1 MENIIKEYVFSVDFE
16 KDIFQ
21 TLKEVELVE
30 NDNKSTKF
38 IFNFI
43 NNITDGENVLLKIK
57 HFSGFTKEYILPVK
71 NQQAEYLVTN
81 SITVAGTLKM
91 SISKIGEDNQ
101 ILTPTQFQENIYV
114 KESIQGETPTKED
127 ENVLSGLISQVNA
140 LNLGT
145 KEATIEAKN
154 ATENANN
161 VAKETNASK
170 NAIIKSFEDIKKA
183 YQQQVDVDASLELAA
198 ARTNGNGMT
207 FSSLKARLDSLDKG
221 RGHIYGIK
229 RKITDISGNVNT
241 SPTWTKIYDNEG
253 LVAQA
258 HIGNS
263 TSVRNDYDNIYP
275 WNSIITINYDTVN
288 NNVNA
293 YYGDDNFA
301 FDGSNGEVFTRY
313 PKMWIKR
320 LFPVQEEDGY
330 YEYRMIADFEVQDFV
345 KVESWMEGRY
355 EMYVDTDNIGHS
367 RSGVYPKYN
376 ANIKQFEQYA
386 KNLGNTYCLEDWHRF
401 VMDTLYLVEYAN
413 NNSQTMLGRGV
424 TEWSDKKALVAEN
437 NVNRVI
443 VDNAN
448 VFPVGRSVCIGTS
461 AAWNSGVAKD
471 RTVTSIE
478 TYSNNGVNGYAVY
491 FDGEPV
497 NIALENHIWGSAQKT
512 GDCDSLGMRSGCLI
526 NDGRHSVI
534 YRGKE
539 QPLGNM
545 FKFLSGINIKDYQTY
560 ICYEPAQYA
569 PDTFNEYYHKL
580 GYVNPNETEG
590 YTKIMGFDKDN
601 PLIALP
607 TVLGA
612 GNTSGYCDYCYSKNA
627 GNRVAH
633 VGGGFDN
640 GSSAGLFCWFFN
652 YSSSFIDWHI
662 GARLLKYQ

>member
-1 MENIIKEYVFSVDFE
+1 MKRIENLTIDVKNSEYNEIKLKQMDSTRLIIKLLDDSKPMVLVGHTADVVFTRPNGQIIIQDAIIDMNQNIIVDLNE
-16 KDIFQ
+16 DCLRSYGNAK
-21 TLKEVELVE
+21 LEVE
-30 NDNKSTKF
+30 
-38 IFNFI
+38 
-43 NNITDGENVLLKIK
+43 
-57 HFSGFTKEYILPVK
+57 VK
-71 NQQAEYLVTN
+71 MASE
-81 SITVAGTLKM
+81 
-91 SISKIGEDNQ
+91 
-101 ILTPTQFQENIYV
+101 
-114 KESIQGETPTKED
+114 
-127 ENVLSGLISQVNA
+127 VLSSFQLSIKIEKTSKQDIQPDNTVNYIESMQKTVDY
-140 LNLGT
+140 LNEKAEEILD
-145 KEATIEAKN
+145 EY
-154 ATENANN
+154 ENLVQEVQTVLSN
-161 VAKETNASK
+161 VT
-170 NAIIKSFEDIKKA
+170 
-183 YQQQVDVDASLELAA
+183 
-198 ARTNGNGMT
+198 T
-207 FSSLKARLDSLDKG
+207 

-229 RKITDISGNVNT
+229 RKITDLNGNINT
-241 SPTWTKIYDNEG
+241 SPSWTKIYDNEG

-275 WNSIITINYDTVN
+275 WNSIITVNYDTEN

-293 YYGDDNFA
+293 YYGDDNFT

-320 LFPVQEEDGY
+320 LFPVQEDDGY
-330 YEYRMIADFEVQDFV
+330 YEYRMIADFEVQDFIR
-345 KVESWMEGRY
+345 VESWMEGRY
-355 EMYVDTDNIGHS
+355 EMYVDADNIGHS

-386 KNLGNTYCLEDWHRF
+386 KNLGDTYYLEDWHRF

-413 NNSQTMLGRGV
+413 NNSQTTLGKGV

-448 VFPVGRSVCIGTS
+448 VFPIGRSICIGTS
-461 AAWNSGVAKD
+461 AAWNSGVAQD

-491 FDGEPV
+491 FDGEAV

-512 GDCDSLGMRSGCLI
+512 GDCDSLGMESGCLI

-545 FKFLSGINIKDYQTY
+545 YKFLSGINIKDYQTY
-560 ICYEPAQYA
+560 ICYEPSQYV
-569 PDTFNEYYHKL
+569 PDTFNEHYHKL

-607 TVLGA
+607 TELGA
-612 GNTSGYCDYCYSKNA
+612 GSTTGYCDYCVSKNS
-627 GNRVAH
+627 GNRVAR
-633 VGGGFDN
+633 VGGYFGN
-640 GSSAGLFCWFFN
+640 GGVAGLFCWAFSF
-652 YSSSFIDWHI
+652 SSSSSDWSI

>member
-1 MENIIKEYVFSVDFE
+1 MKRIEKITIDVKNSEYNEIKLKQMDTTRLILKVLDDSKAIALVGHTVDIIFKKPDGQIIIQDAIIDQQQNIIVDLE
-16 KDIFQ
+16 VDCLRTYGKA
-21 TLKEVELVE
+21 KMEVEIKKDTETLSSFQIIIQIE
-30 NDNKSTKF
+30 KTSKQDITTGNTPNYIESMEKALIQFDEKS
-38 IFNFI
+38 
-43 NNITDGENVLLKIK
+43 
-57 HFSGFTKEYILPVK
+57 KEMQQEFK
-71 NQQAEYLVTN
+71 NL
-81 SITVAGTLKM
+81 M
-91 SISKIGEDNQ
+91 
-101 ILTPTQFQENIYV
+101 
-114 KESIQGETPTKED
+114 
-127 ENVLSGLISQVNA
+127 
-140 LNLGT
+140 
-145 KEATIEAKN
+145 ATIE
-154 ATENANN
+154 TTLSN
-161 VAKETNASK
+161 VT
-170 NAIIKSFEDIKKA
+170 
-183 YQQQVDVDASLELAA
+183 
-198 ARTNGNGMT
+198 T
-207 FSSLKARLDSLDKG
+207 

-229 RKITDISGNVNT
+229 RKITDLSGNINT

-258 HIGNS
+258 HIGNN

-301 FDGSNGEVFTRY
+301 FDGCNGEVFTRY

-355 EMYVDTDNIGHS
+355 EMYVDADNIGHS

-401 VMDTLYLVEYAN
+401 VIDTLYLVEYAN

-437 NVNRVI
+437 DVNRVI

-607 TVLGA
+607 TELGA
-612 GNTSGYCDYCYSKNA
+612 GSSTGYCDYCYSKNA
-627 GNRVAH
+627 GNRVAL
-633 VGGGFDN
+633 VGGHFGN
-640 GSSAGLFCWFFN
+640 GVVAGLFYWSFG
-652 YSSSFIDWHI
+652 SSSSSSSWNV

>member
-1 MENIIKEYVFSVDFE
+1 MKRIENLTIDVKNNEYNEIKLKQMDTTRLIIKLLDDSQPISLVGHTANVIFTKPTGQIIIQDAIIDQEQKVIVDLLE
-16 KDIFQ
+16 DCLMSYGKA
-21 TLKEVELVE
+21 KMEVELK
-30 NDNKSTKF
+30 KSTEVLSSFQIIIQIEKTSKE
-38 IFNFI
+38 
-43 NNITDGENVLLKIK
+43 NITPDNTPNYVESMEKAVKQLQEQGKEMLNEYRNLIATVETVLANV
-57 HFSGFTKEYILPVK
+57 T
-71 NQQAEYLVTN
+71 A
-81 SITVAGTLKM
+81 
-91 SISKIGEDNQ
+91 
-101 ILTPTQFQENIYV
+101 
-114 KESIQGETPTKED
+114 
-127 ENVLSGLISQVNA
+127 
-140 LNLGT
+140 
-145 KEATIEAKN
+145 
-154 ATENANN
+154 
-161 VAKETNASK
+161 
-170 NAIIKSFEDIKKA
+170 
-183 YQQQVDVDASLELAA
+183 
-198 ARTNGNGMT
+198 
-207 FSSLKARLDSLDKG
+207 

-229 RKITDISGNVNT
+229 RKITDLNGNINT
-241 SPTWTKIYDNEG
+241 SPSWTKIYDNEG

-275 WNSIITINYDTVN
+275 WNSIITINYDTEN

-330 YEYRMIADFEVQDFV
+330 YEYRMIADFEVQDFIE
-345 KVESWMEGRY
+345 VESWMEGRY
-355 EMYVDTDNIGHS
+355 EMYVDADNIGHS

-386 KNLGNTYCLEDWHRF
+386 KNLGDTYCLEDWHRF

-424 TEWSDKKALVAEN
+424 TEWSEKKALVAEN
-437 NVNRVI
+437 NVNRII

-448 VFPVGRSVCIGTS
+448 VFPVGRSISIGTS

-491 FDGEPV
+491 FDGEAV

-512 GDCDSLGMRSGCLI
+512 GDCDSLGMKSGCLI

-545 FKFLSGINIKDYQTY
+545 YKFLSGINIKDYQTY
-560 ICYEPAQYA
+560 ICYEPSQYA
-569 PDTFNEYYHKL
+569 PDTFNEHYHKL

-607 TVLGA
+607 TELGA
-612 GNTSGYCDYCYSKNA
+612 GSTTGYCDYCYSKNA
-627 GNRVAH
+627 GNRVAL
-633 VGGGFDN
+633 VGGNFNSG
-640 GSSAGLFCWFFN
+640 GCAGLFYWHFG
-652 YSSSFIDWHI
+652 YSSSGSNWYI

>member
-1 MENIIKEYVFSVDFE
+1 MKRIENLTIDVKNNEYNEIKLKQMDTTRLIIKLLDDSQPISLVGHTANVIFTKPTGQIIIQDAIIDQEQKVIVDLLE
-16 KDIFQ
+16 DCLMSYGKA
-21 TLKEVELVE
+21 KMEVELK
-30 NDNKSTKF
+30 KSTEVLSSFQIIIQIEKTSKE
-38 IFNFI
+38 
-43 NNITDGENVLLKIK
+43 NITPDNTPNYVESMEKAVKQLQEQGKEMLNEYRNLIATVETVLANV
-57 HFSGFTKEYILPVK
+57 T
-71 NQQAEYLVTN
+71 A
-81 SITVAGTLKM
+81 
-91 SISKIGEDNQ
+91 
-101 ILTPTQFQENIYV
+101 
-114 KESIQGETPTKED
+114 
-127 ENVLSGLISQVNA
+127 
-140 LNLGT
+140 
-145 KEATIEAKN
+145 
-154 ATENANN
+154 
-161 VAKETNASK
+161 
-170 NAIIKSFEDIKKA
+170 
-183 YQQQVDVDASLELAA
+183 
-198 ARTNGNGMT
+198 
-207 FSSLKARLDSLDKG
+207 

-229 RKITDISGNVNT
+229 RKITDLNGNINT
-241 SPTWTKIYDNEG
+241 SLSWTKIYDNEG

-275 WNSIITINYDTVN
+275 WNSIITINYDTEN

-330 YEYRMIADFEVQDFV
+330 YEYRMIADFEVQDFIEV
-345 KVESWMEGRY
+345 GSWMEGRY
-355 EMYVDTDNIGHS
+355 EMYVDADNIGHS

-386 KNLGNTYCLEDWHRF
+386 KNLGDTYCLEDWHRF

-424 TEWSDKKALVAEN
+424 TEWSEKKALVAEN
-437 NVNRVI
+437 NVNRII

-448 VFPVGRSVCIGTS
+448 VFPVGRSISIGTS

-491 FDGEPV
+491 FDGEAV

-512 GDCDSLGMRSGCLI
+512 GDCDSLGMKSGCLI

-545 FKFLSGINIKDYQTY
+545 YKFLSGINIKDYQTY
-560 ICYEPAQYA
+560 ICYEPSQYA
-569 PDTFNEYYHKL
+569 PDTFNEHYHKL

-607 TVLGA
+607 TELGA
-612 GNTSGYCDYCYSKNA
+612 GSTTGYCDYCYSKNA
-627 GNRVAH
+627 GNRVAR
-633 VGGGFDN
+633 VGGHF
-640 GSSAGLFCWFFN
+640 SSGGAAGLFSWNFSD
-652 YSSSFIDWHI
+652 SSSNSYWNI

>member
-1 MENIIKEYVFSVDFE
+1 MKRIENLTIDVKNNEYNEIKLKQMDTTRLIIKLLDDSQPISLVGHTANVIFTKPTGQIIIQDAIIDQEQKVIVDLLE
-16 KDIFQ
+16 DCLMSYGKA
-21 TLKEVELVE
+21 KMEVELK
-30 NDNKSTKF
+30 KSTEVLSSFQIIIQIEKTSKE
-38 IFNFI
+38 
-43 NNITDGENVLLKIK
+43 NITPDNTPNYVESMEKAVKQLQEQGKEMLNEYRNLIATVETVLANV
-57 HFSGFTKEYILPVK
+57 T
-71 NQQAEYLVTN
+71 A
-81 SITVAGTLKM
+81 
-91 SISKIGEDNQ
+91 
-101 ILTPTQFQENIYV
+101 
-114 KESIQGETPTKED
+114 
-127 ENVLSGLISQVNA
+127 
-140 LNLGT
+140 
-145 KEATIEAKN
+145 
-154 ATENANN
+154 
-161 VAKETNASK
+161 
-170 NAIIKSFEDIKKA
+170 
-183 YQQQVDVDASLELAA
+183 
-198 ARTNGNGMT
+198 
-207 FSSLKARLDSLDKG
+207 

-229 RKITDISGNVNT
+229 RKITDLNGNINT
-241 SPTWTKIYDNEG
+241 SPSWTKIYDNEG

-275 WNSIITINYDTVN
+275 WNSIITINYDTEN

-330 YEYRMIADFEVQDFV
+330 YEYRMIADFEVQDFIE
-345 KVESWMEGRY
+345 VESWMEGRY
-355 EMYVDTDNIGHS
+355 EMYVDADNIGHS

-386 KNLGNTYCLEDWHRF
+386 KNLGDTYCLEDWHRF

-424 TEWSDKKALVAEN
+424 TEWSEKKALVAEN
-437 NVNRVI
+437 NVNRII

-448 VFPVGRSVCIGTS
+448 VFPVGRSISIGTS

-491 FDGEPV
+491 FDGEAV

-512 GDCDSLGMRSGCLI
+512 GDCDSLGMKSGCLV

-560 ICYEPAQYA
+560 ICYDPTQYA
-569 PDTFNEYYHKL
+569 PDTFNEHYHKL
-580 GYVNPNETEG
+580 GYVNPNEIEG
-590 YTKIMGFDKDN
+590 YIKVMGFDKDN

-607 TVLGA
+607 TELGA
-612 GNTSGYCDYCYSKNA
+612 GSTTGYADYCYSKNA
-627 GNRVAH
+627 GNRVAL
-633 VGGGFDN
+633 VGGSFYG
-640 GSSAGLFCWFFN
+640 GVKAGLFCWGFN
-652 YSSSFIDWHI
+652 SSSSDSYWSI

>member
-1 MENIIKEYVFSVDFE
+1 MKRIENLTIDVKNNEYNEIKLKQMDTTRLIIKLLDDSQPISLVGHTANVIFTKPTGQIIIQDAIIDQEQKVIVDLLE
-16 KDIFQ
+16 DCLMSYGKA
-21 TLKEVELVE
+21 KMEVELK
-30 NDNKSTKF
+30 KSTEVLSSFQIIIQIEKTSKE
-38 IFNFI
+38 
-43 NNITDGENVLLKIK
+43 NITPDNTPNYVESMEKAVKQLQEQGKEMLNEYRNLIATVETVLANV
-57 HFSGFTKEYILPVK
+57 T
-71 NQQAEYLVTN
+71 A
-81 SITVAGTLKM
+81 
-91 SISKIGEDNQ
+91 
-101 ILTPTQFQENIYV
+101 
-114 KESIQGETPTKED
+114 
-127 ENVLSGLISQVNA
+127 
-140 LNLGT
+140 
-145 KEATIEAKN
+145 
-154 ATENANN
+154 
-161 VAKETNASK
+161 
-170 NAIIKSFEDIKKA
+170 
-183 YQQQVDVDASLELAA
+183 
-198 ARTNGNGMT
+198 
-207 FSSLKARLDSLDKG
+207 

-229 RKITDISGNVNT
+229 RKITDLNGNINT
-241 SPTWTKIYDNEG
+241 SPSWTKIYDNEG

-275 WNSIITINYDTVN
+275 WNSIITINYDTEN

-330 YEYRMIADFEVQDFV
+330 YEYRMIADFEVQDFIE
-345 KVESWMEGRY
+345 VESWMEGRY
-355 EMYVDTDNIGHS
+355 EMYVDADNIGHS

-386 KNLGNTYCLEDWHRF
+386 KNLGDTYCLEDWHRF

-424 TEWSDKKALVAEN
+424 TEWSEKKALVAEN
-437 NVNRVI
+437 NVNRII

-448 VFPVGRSVCIGTS
+448 VFPVGRSISIGTS

-491 FDGEPV
+491 FDGEAV

-512 GDCDSLGMRSGCLI
+512 GDCDSLGMKSGCLI

-545 FKFLSGINIKDYQTY
+545 YKFLSGINIKDYQTY
-560 ICYEPAQYA
+560 ICYEPSQYA
-569 PDTFNEYYHKL
+569 PDTFNEHYHKL

-607 TVLGA
+607 TELGA
-612 GNTSGYCDYCYSKNA
+612 GSTTGYCDYCYSKNA
-627 GNRVAH
+627 GNRVAL
-633 VGGGFDN
+633 VGGYFIGGGD
-640 GSSAGLFCWFFN
+640 AGLFCWSFN
-652 YSSSFIDWHI
+652 GSSSYSNWGI

>member
-1 MENIIKEYVFSVDFE
+1 MKRIENLTIDVKNNEYNEIKLKQMDTTRLIIKLLDDSQPISLVGHTANVIFTKPTGQIIIQDAIIDQEQKVIVDLLE
-16 KDIFQ
+16 DCLMSYGKA
-21 TLKEVELVE
+21 KMEVELK
-30 NDNKSTKF
+30 KSTEVLSSFQIIIQIEKTSKE
-38 IFNFI
+38 
-43 NNITDGENVLLKIK
+43 NITPDNTPNYVESMEKAVKQLQEQGKEMLNEYRNLIATVETVLANV
-57 HFSGFTKEYILPVK
+57 T
-71 NQQAEYLVTN
+71 A
-81 SITVAGTLKM
+81 
-91 SISKIGEDNQ
+91 
-101 ILTPTQFQENIYV
+101 
-114 KESIQGETPTKED
+114 
-127 ENVLSGLISQVNA
+127 
-140 LNLGT
+140 
-145 KEATIEAKN
+145 
-154 ATENANN
+154 
-161 VAKETNASK
+161 
-170 NAIIKSFEDIKKA
+170 
-183 YQQQVDVDASLELAA
+183 
-198 ARTNGNGMT
+198 
-207 FSSLKARLDSLDKG
+207 

-229 RKITDISGNVNT
+229 RKITDLNGNINT
-241 SPTWTKIYDNEG
+241 SPSWTKIYDNEG

-275 WNSIITINYDTVN
+275 WNSIITINYDTEN

-330 YEYRMIADFEVQDFV
+330 YEYRMIADFEVQDFIE
-345 KVESWMEGRY
+345 VESWMEGRY
-355 EMYVDTDNIGHS
+355 EMYVDADNIGHS

-386 KNLGNTYCLEDWHRF
+386 KNLGDTYCLEDWHRF

-424 TEWSDKKALVAEN
+424 TEFSDKKALVAEN

-448 VFPVGRSVCIGTS
+448 VFPVGRSICIGTS

-491 FDGEPV
+491 FDGEAV

-512 GDCDSLGMRSGCLI
+512 GDCDSLGMKSGCLI

-545 FKFLSGINIKDYQTY
+545 YKFLSGINIKDYQTY
-560 ICYEPAQYA
+560 ICYEPSQYV
-569 PDTFNEYYHKL
+569 PDTFNEHYHKL

-590 YTKIMGFDKDN
+590 YTKVMGFDKDN

-607 TVLGA
+607 TELGA
-612 GNTSGYCDYCYSKNA
+612 GSTTGYCDYCVSKNS

-633 VGGGFDN
+633 VGGNFN
-640 GSSAGLFCWFFN
+640 GGGIAGLFYWSFA
-652 YSSSFIDWHI
+652 YSSSNSFWNI

>member
-1 MENIIKEYVFSVDFE
+1 MKRIENLTIDVKNNEYNEIKLKQMDTTRLIIKLLDDSQPISLVGHTANVIFTKPTGQIIIQDAIIDQEQKVIVDLLE
-16 KDIFQ
+16 DCLMSYGKA
-21 TLKEVELVE
+21 KMEVELK
-30 NDNKSTKF
+30 KSTEVLSSFQIIIQIEKTSKE
-38 IFNFI
+38 
-43 NNITDGENVLLKIK
+43 NITPDNTPNYVESMEKAVKQLQEQGKEMLNEYRNLIATVETVLANV
-57 HFSGFTKEYILPVK
+57 T
-71 NQQAEYLVTN
+71 A
-81 SITVAGTLKM
+81 
-91 SISKIGEDNQ
+91 
-101 ILTPTQFQENIYV
+101 
-114 KESIQGETPTKED
+114 
-127 ENVLSGLISQVNA
+127 
-140 LNLGT
+140 
-145 KEATIEAKN
+145 
-154 ATENANN
+154 
-161 VAKETNASK
+161 
-170 NAIIKSFEDIKKA
+170 
-183 YQQQVDVDASLELAA
+183 
-198 ARTNGNGMT
+198 
-207 FSSLKARLDSLDKG
+207 

-229 RKITDISGNVNT
+229 RKITDLNGNINT
-241 SPTWTKIYDNEG
+241 SPSWTKIYDNEG

-275 WNSIITINYDTVN
+275 WNSIITINYDTEN

-330 YEYRMIADFEVQDFV
+330 YEYRMIADFEVQDFIE
-345 KVESWMEGRY
+345 VESWMEGRY
-355 EMYVDTDNIGHS
+355 EMYVDADNIGHS

-386 KNLGNTYCLEDWHRF
+386 KNLGDTYCLEDWHRF

-424 TEWSDKKALVAEN
+424 TEWSEKKALVAEN
-437 NVNRVI
+437 NVNRII

-448 VFPVGRSVCIGTS
+448 VFPVGRSISIGTS

-491 FDGEPV
+491 FDGEAV

-512 GDCDSLGMRSGCLI
+512 GDCDSLGMKSGCLI

-545 FKFLSGINIKDYQTY
+545 YKFLSGINIKDYQTY
-560 ICYEPAQYA
+560 ICYEPSQYA
-569 PDTFNEYYHKL
+569 PDTFNEHYHKL

-607 TVLGA
+607 TELGA
-612 GNTSGYCDYCYSKNA
+612 GSTTGYCDYCYSKNA
-627 GNRVAH
+627 GNRVAR
-633 VGGGFDN
+633 VGGNFFN
-640 GSSAGLFCWFFN
+640 GGSAGLFYWYFN
-652 YSSSFIDWHI
+652 YSSSSSYWYI

>member
-1 MENIIKEYVFSVDFE
+1 MKRIEKITIDVKNSEYNEIKLKQMDTTRLILKVLDDSKAIALVGHTVDIIFKKPDGQIIIQDAIIDQQQNIIVDLE
-16 KDIFQ
+16 VDCLRTYGKA
-21 TLKEVELVE
+21 KMEVEIKKDTETLSSFQIIIQIE
-30 NDNKSTKF
+30 KTSKQDITTGNTPNYIESMEKALIQFDEKS
-38 IFNFI
+38 
-43 NNITDGENVLLKIK
+43 
-57 HFSGFTKEYILPVK
+57 KEMQQEFK
-71 NQQAEYLVTN
+71 NL
-81 SITVAGTLKM
+81 M
-91 SISKIGEDNQ
+91 
-101 ILTPTQFQENIYV
+101 
-114 KESIQGETPTKED
+114 
-127 ENVLSGLISQVNA
+127 
-140 LNLGT
+140 
-145 KEATIEAKN
+145 ATIE
-154 ATENANN
+154 TTLSN
-161 VAKETNASK
+161 VT
-170 NAIIKSFEDIKKA
+170 
-183 YQQQVDVDASLELAA
+183 
-198 ARTNGNGMT
+198 T
-207 FSSLKARLDSLDKG
+207 

-229 RKITDISGNVNT
+229 RKITDLSGNINT

-258 HIGNS
+258 HIGNN

-293 YYGDDNFA
+293 YYGDDNFS

-355 EMYVDTDNIGHS
+355 EMYVDADNIGHS

-401 VMDTLYLVEYAN
+401 VIDTLYLVEYAN

-437 NVNRVI
+437 DVNRVI

-607 TVLGA
+607 TELGA
-612 GNTSGYCDYCYSKNA
+612 GSSTGYCDYCYSKNA
-627 GNRVAH
+627 GNRVAL
-633 VGGGFDN
+633 VGGYFYYGVC
-640 GSSAGLFCWFFN
+640 AGLFCWSFSV
-652 YSSSFIDWHI
+652 SSSSSNWNF

>member
-1 MENIIKEYVFSVDFE
+1 LKRIENLTIDVKNNEYNEIKLKQMDTTRLIIKLLDDSQPISLVGHTANVIFTKPTGQIIIQDAIIDQEQKVIVDLLE
-16 KDIFQ
+16 DCLMSYGKA
-21 TLKEVELVE
+21 KMEVELK
-30 NDNKSTKF
+30 KSTEVLSSFQIIIQIEKTSKE
-38 IFNFI
+38 
-43 NNITDGENVLLKIK
+43 NITPDNTPNYVESMEKAVKQLQEQGKEMLNEYRNLIATVETVLANV
-57 HFSGFTKEYILPVK
+57 T
-71 NQQAEYLVTN
+71 A
-81 SITVAGTLKM
+81 
-91 SISKIGEDNQ
+91 
-101 ILTPTQFQENIYV
+101 
-114 KESIQGETPTKED
+114 
-127 ENVLSGLISQVNA
+127 
-140 LNLGT
+140 
-145 KEATIEAKN
+145 
-154 ATENANN
+154 
-161 VAKETNASK
+161 
-170 NAIIKSFEDIKKA
+170 
-183 YQQQVDVDASLELAA
+183 
-198 ARTNGNGMT
+198 
-207 FSSLKARLDSLDKG
+207 

-229 RKITDISGNVNT
+229 RKITDLNGNINT
-241 SPTWTKIYDNEG
+241 SPSWTKIYDNEG

-275 WNSIITINYDTVN
+275 WNSIITINYDTEN

-330 YEYRMIADFEVQDFV
+330 YEYRMIADFEVQDFIE
-345 KVESWMEGRY
+345 VESWMEGRY
-355 EMYVDTDNIGHS
+355 EMYVDADNIGHS

-386 KNLGNTYCLEDWHRF
+386 KNLGDTYCLEDWHRF

-424 TEWSDKKALVAEN
+424 TEWSEKKALVAEN
-437 NVNRVI
+437 NVNRII

-448 VFPVGRSVCIGTS
+448 VFPVGRSISIGTS

-491 FDGEPV
+491 FDGEAV

-512 GDCDSLGMRSGCLI
+512 GDCDSLGMKSGCLI

-545 FKFLSGINIKDYQTY
+545 YKFLSGINIKDYQTY
-560 ICYEPAQYA
+560 ICYEPSQYA
-569 PDTFNEYYHKL
+569 PDTFNEHYHKL

-607 TVLGA
+607 TELGA
-612 GNTSGYCDYCYSKNA
+612 GSTTGYCDYCYSKNA
-627 GNRVAH
+627 GNRVAR
-633 VGGGFDN
+633 VGGNFFN
-640 GSSAGLFCWFFN
+640 GGSAGLFYWYFN
-652 YSSSFIDWHI
+652 YSSSSSYWYI

>member
-1 MENIIKEYVFSVDFE
+1 MKRIENLTIDVKNNEYNEIKLKQMDTTRLIIKLLDDSQPISLVGHTANVIFTKPTGQIIIQDAIIDQEQKVIVDLLE
-16 KDIFQ
+16 DCLMSYGKA
-21 TLKEVELVE
+21 KMEVELK
-30 NDNKSTKF
+30 KSTEVLSSFQIIIQIEKTSKE
-38 IFNFI
+38 
-43 NNITDGENVLLKIK
+43 NITPDNTPNYVESMEKAVKQLQEQGKEMLNEYRNLIATVETVLANV
-57 HFSGFTKEYILPVK
+57 T
-71 NQQAEYLVTN
+71 A
-81 SITVAGTLKM
+81 
-91 SISKIGEDNQ
+91 
-101 ILTPTQFQENIYV
+101 
-114 KESIQGETPTKED
+114 
-127 ENVLSGLISQVNA
+127 
-140 LNLGT
+140 
-145 KEATIEAKN
+145 
-154 ATENANN
+154 
-161 VAKETNASK
+161 
-170 NAIIKSFEDIKKA
+170 
-183 YQQQVDVDASLELAA
+183 
-198 ARTNGNGMT
+198 
-207 FSSLKARLDSLDKG
+207 

-229 RKITDISGNVNT
+229 RKITDLNGNINT
-241 SPTWTKIYDNEG
+241 SLSWTKIYDNEG

-275 WNSIITINYDTVN
+275 WNSIITINYDTEN

-330 YEYRMIADFEVQDFV
+330 YEYRMIADFEVQDFIEV
-345 KVESWMEGRY
+345 GSWMEGRY
-355 EMYVDTDNIGHS
+355 EMYVDADNIGHS

-386 KNLGNTYCLEDWHRF
+386 KNLGDTYCLEDWHRF

-424 TEWSDKKALVAEN
+424 TEWSEKKALVAEN
-437 NVNRVI
+437 NVNRII

-448 VFPVGRSVCIGTS
+448 VFPVGRSISIGTS

-491 FDGEPV
+491 FDGEAV

-512 GDCDSLGMRSGCLI
+512 GDCDSLGMKSGCLI

-545 FKFLSGINIKDYQTY
+545 YKFLSGINIKDYQTY
-560 ICYEPAQYA
+560 ICYEPSQYA
-569 PDTFNEYYHKL
+569 PDTFNEHYHKL

-607 TVLGA
+607 TELGA
-612 GNTSGYCDYCYSKNA
+612 GSTTGYCDYCYSKNA
-627 GNRVAH
+627 GNRVAR
-633 VGGGFDN
+633 VGGYFN
-640 GSSAGLFCWFFN
+640 GGGNAGLFSWNFSD
-652 YSSSFIDWHI
+652 SSSNSYWSI

>member
-1 MENIIKEYVFSVDFE
+1 MKRIENLTIDVKNNEYNEIKLKQMDTTRLIIKLLDDSQPISLVGHTANVIFTKPTGQIIIQDAIIDQEQKVIVDLVE
-16 KDIFQ
+16 DCLMSYGKA
-21 TLKEVELVE
+21 KMEVELK
-30 NDNKSTKF
+30 KSTEVLSSFQIIIQIEKTSKE
-38 IFNFI
+38 
-43 NNITDGENVLLKIK
+43 NITPDNTPNYVESMEKAVKKLQEQGKEMLNEYRNLIATVETVLANV
-57 HFSGFTKEYILPVK
+57 T
-71 NQQAEYLVTN
+71 A
-81 SITVAGTLKM
+81 
-91 SISKIGEDNQ
+91 
-101 ILTPTQFQENIYV
+101 
-114 KESIQGETPTKED
+114 
-127 ENVLSGLISQVNA
+127 
-140 LNLGT
+140 
-145 KEATIEAKN
+145 
-154 ATENANN
+154 
-161 VAKETNASK
+161 
-170 NAIIKSFEDIKKA
+170 
-183 YQQQVDVDASLELAA
+183 
-198 ARTNGNGMT
+198 
-207 FSSLKARLDSLDKG
+207 

-229 RKITDISGNVNT
+229 RKITDLNGNINT
-241 SPTWTKIYDNEG
+241 SPSWTKIYDNEG

-258 HIGNS
+258 HIGNN

-275 WNSIITINYDTVN
+275 WNSIITINYDTEN

-320 LFPVQEEDGY
+320 LFPVPEDDGY
-330 YEYRMIADFEVQDFV
+330 YEYRMIADFEVQDFI

-355 EMYVDTDNIGHS
+355 EMYVDADNIGHS

-386 KNLGNTYCLEDWHRF
+386 KNLGDTYCLEDWHRF

-560 ICYEPAQYA
+560 ICYEPSQYV
-569 PDTFNEYYHKL
+569 PDTFNEHYHKL

-607 TVLGA
+607 TELGA
-612 GNTSGYCDYCYSKNA
+612 GNTTGYCDYCNSKNA
-627 GNRVAH
+627 GNRVAL
-633 VGGGFDN
+633 VGGNFN
-640 GSSAGLFCWFFN
+640 GGSGAGLFSWSFSN
-652 YSSSFIDWHI
+652 SSSNIYWNI

>member
-1 MENIIKEYVFSVDFE
+1 MKRIEKITIDVKNSEYNEIKLKQMDTTRLILKVLDDSKAIALVGHTVDIIFKKPDGQIIIQDAIIDQQQNIIVDLE
-16 KDIFQ
+16 VDCLRTYGKA
-21 TLKEVELVE
+21 KMEVEIKKDTETLSSFQIIIQIE
-30 NDNKSTKF
+30 KTSKQDITTGNTPNYIESMEKALIQFDEKS
-38 IFNFI
+38 
-43 NNITDGENVLLKIK
+43 
-57 HFSGFTKEYILPVK
+57 KEMQQEFK
-71 NQQAEYLVTN
+71 NL
-81 SITVAGTLKM
+81 M
-91 SISKIGEDNQ
+91 
-101 ILTPTQFQENIYV
+101 
-114 KESIQGETPTKED
+114 
-127 ENVLSGLISQVNA
+127 
-140 LNLGT
+140 
-145 KEATIEAKN
+145 ATIE
-154 ATENANN
+154 TTLSN
-161 VAKETNASK
+161 VT
-170 NAIIKSFEDIKKA
+170 
-183 YQQQVDVDASLELAA
+183 
-198 ARTNGNGMT
+198 T
-207 FSSLKARLDSLDKG
+207 

-229 RKITDISGNVNT
+229 RKITDLSGNINT

-258 HIGNS
+258 HIGNN

-293 YYGDDNFA
+293 YYGDDNFS

-355 EMYVDTDNIGHS
+355 EMYVDADNIGHS

-401 VMDTLYLVEYAN
+401 VIDTLYLVEYAN

-437 NVNRVI
+437 DVNRVI

-607 TVLGA
+607 TELGA
-612 GNTSGYCDYCYSKNA
+612 GSSTGYCDYCYSKNA
-627 GNRVAH
+627 GNRVAL
-633 VGGGFDN
+633 VGGHFGN
-640 GSSAGLFCWFFN
+640 GVVAGLFYWSFG
-652 YSSSFIDWHI
+652 SSSSSSSWNV

>member
-1 MENIIKEYVFSVDFE
+1 MKRIENLTIDVKNNEYNEIKLKQMDTTRLIIKLLDDSQPISLVGHTANVIFTKPTGQIIIQDAIIDQEQKVIVDLLE
-16 KDIFQ
+16 DCLMSYGKA
-21 TLKEVELVE
+21 KMEVELK
-30 NDNKSTKF
+30 KSTEVLSSFQIIIQIEKTSKE
-38 IFNFI
+38 
-43 NNITDGENVLLKIK
+43 NITPDNTPNYVESMEKAVKQLQEQGKEMLNEYRNLIATVETVLANV
-57 HFSGFTKEYILPVK
+57 T
-71 NQQAEYLVTN
+71 A
-81 SITVAGTLKM
+81 
-91 SISKIGEDNQ
+91 
-101 ILTPTQFQENIYV
+101 
-114 KESIQGETPTKED
+114 
-127 ENVLSGLISQVNA
+127 
-140 LNLGT
+140 
-145 KEATIEAKN
+145 
-154 ATENANN
+154 
-161 VAKETNASK
+161 
-170 NAIIKSFEDIKKA
+170 
-183 YQQQVDVDASLELAA
+183 
-198 ARTNGNGMT
+198 
-207 FSSLKARLDSLDKG
+207 

-229 RKITDISGNVNT
+229 RKITDLNGNINT
-241 SPTWTKIYDNEG
+241 SPSWTKIYDNEG

-275 WNSIITINYDTVN
+275 WNSIITINYDTEN

-330 YEYRMIADFEVQDFV
+330 YEYRMIADFEVQDFIE
-345 KVESWMEGRY
+345 VESWMEGRY
-355 EMYVDTDNIGHS
+355 EMYVDADNIGHS

-386 KNLGNTYCLEDWHRF
+386 KNLGDTYCLEDWHRF

-424 TEWSDKKALVAEN
+424 TEFSDKKALVAEN

-448 VFPVGRSVCIGTS
+448 VFPVGRSICIGTS

-491 FDGEPV
+491 FDGEAV

-512 GDCDSLGMRSGCLI
+512 GDCDSLGMKSGCLI

-545 FKFLSGINIKDYQTY
+545 YKFLSGINIKDYQTY
-560 ICYEPAQYA
+560 ICYEPSQYV
-569 PDTFNEYYHKL
+569 PDTFNEHYHKL

-590 YTKIMGFDKDN
+590 YTKVMGFDKDN

-607 TVLGA
+607 TELGA
-612 GNTSGYCDYCYSKNA
+612 GSTTGYCDYCVSKNS
-627 GNRVAH
+627 GNRVAR
-633 VGGGFDN
+633 VGGYFNVGGF
-640 GSSAGLFCWFFN
+640 AGLFYWGFN
-652 YSSSFIDWHI
+652 YSSSNSYWNF

>member
-1 MENIIKEYVFSVDFE
+1 MKRIENLTIDVKNNEYNEIKLKQMDTTRLIIKLLDDSQPISLVGHTANVIFTKPTGQIIIQDAIIDQEQKVIVDLLE
-16 KDIFQ
+16 DCLMSYGKA
-21 TLKEVELVE
+21 KMEVELK
-30 NDNKSTKF
+30 KSTEVLSSFQIIIQIEKTSKE
-38 IFNFI
+38 
-43 NNITDGENVLLKIK
+43 NITPDNTPNYVESMEKAVKQLQEQGKEMLNEYRNLIATVETVLANV
-57 HFSGFTKEYILPVK
+57 T
-71 NQQAEYLVTN
+71 A
-81 SITVAGTLKM
+81 
-91 SISKIGEDNQ
+91 
-101 ILTPTQFQENIYV
+101 
-114 KESIQGETPTKED
+114 
-127 ENVLSGLISQVNA
+127 
-140 LNLGT
+140 
-145 KEATIEAKN
+145 
-154 ATENANN
+154 
-161 VAKETNASK
+161 
-170 NAIIKSFEDIKKA
+170 
-183 YQQQVDVDASLELAA
+183 
-198 ARTNGNGMT
+198 
-207 FSSLKARLDSLDKG
+207 

-229 RKITDISGNVNT
+229 RKITDLNGNINT
-241 SPTWTKIYDNEG
+241 SPSWTKIYDNEG

-275 WNSIITINYDTVN
+275 WNSIITINYDTEN

-330 YEYRMIADFEVQDFV
+330 YEYRMIADFEVQDFIE
-345 KVESWMEGRY
+345 VESWMEGRY
-355 EMYVDTDNIGHS
+355 EMYVDADNIGHS

-386 KNLGNTYCLEDWHRF
+386 KNLGDTYCLEDWHRF

-424 TEWSDKKALVAEN
+424 TEWSEKKALVAEN
-437 NVNRVI
+437 NVNRII

-448 VFPVGRSVCIGTS
+448 VFPVGRSISIGTS

-491 FDGEPV
+491 FDGEAV

-512 GDCDSLGMRSGCLI
+512 GDCDSLGMKSGCLI

-545 FKFLSGINIKDYQTY
+545 YKFLSGINIKDYQTY
-560 ICYEPAQYA
+560 ICYEPSQYA
-569 PDTFNEYYHKL
+569 PDTFNEHYHKL

-607 TVLGA
+607 TELGA
-612 GNTSGYCDYCYSKNA
+612 GSTTGYCDYCYSKNA
-627 GNRVAH
+627 GNRVAL
-633 VGGGFDN
+633 VGGHFNYG
-640 GSSAGLFCWFFN
+640 GSAGLFYWNFN
-652 YSSSFIDWHI
+652 YSSSISAWNI

>member
-1 MENIIKEYVFSVDFE
+1 MKRIENLTIDVKNNEYNEIKLKQMDTTRLIIKLLDNSQPISLVGHTANVIFTKPTGQIIIQDAIIDQEQKVIVDLLE
-16 KDIFQ
+16 DCLMSYGKA
-21 TLKEVELVE
+21 KMEVELK
-30 NDNKSTKF
+30 KSTEVLSSFQIIIQIEKTSKE
-38 IFNFI
+38 
-43 NNITDGENVLLKIK
+43 NITPENTPNYVESMQKAVNQLQEQGKEMLNEYRNLIATVETVLA
-57 HFSGFTKEYILPVK
+57 
-71 NQQAEYLVTN
+71 NVT
-81 SITVAGTLKM
+81 T
-91 SISKIGEDNQ
+91 
-101 ILTPTQFQENIYV
+101 
-114 KESIQGETPTKED
+114 
-127 ENVLSGLISQVNA
+127 
-140 LNLGT
+140 
-145 KEATIEAKN
+145 
-154 ATENANN
+154 
-161 VAKETNASK
+161 
-170 NAIIKSFEDIKKA
+170 
-183 YQQQVDVDASLELAA
+183 
-198 ARTNGNGMT
+198 
-207 FSSLKARLDSLDKG
+207 

-229 RKITDISGNVNT
+229 RKITDLNGNINT
-241 SPTWTKIYDNEG
+241 SPSWTKIYDNVG

-258 HIGNS
+258 HIGNN

-275 WNSIITINYDTVN
+275 WNSIITINYDTEN

-330 YEYRMIADFEVQDFV
+330 YEYRMIADFEVQDFI

-355 EMYVDTDNIGHS
+355 EMYVDADNIGHS

-386 KNLGNTYCLEDWHRF
+386 KNLGDTYCLEDWHRF

-448 VFPVGRSVCIGTS
+448 VFPIGRSISIGTS

-491 FDGEPV
+491 FDGEAV

-512 GDCDSLGMRSGCLI
+512 GDCDSLGMKSGCLI

-539 QPLGNM
+539 QALGNM
-545 FKFLSGINIKDYQTY
+545 YKFLSGINIKDYQTY
-560 ICYEPAQYA
+560 ICYEPSQYA
-569 PDTFNEYYHKL
+569 PDTFNEHYHKL

-607 TVLGA
+607 TELGA
-612 GNTSGYCDYCYSKNA
+612 GNTTGYCDYCYSKNS
-627 GNRVAH
+627 GNRVAY
-633 VGGGFDN
+633 VGGYFSNGGF
-640 GSSAGLFCWFFN
+640 AGLFSWTFT
-652 YSSSFIDWHI
+652 YSSSNSNWAHR
-662 GARLLKYQ
+662 GSPS

>member
-1 MENIIKEYVFSVDFE
+1 MKRIENLTIDVKNNEYNEIKLKQMDTTRLIIKLLDDSQPISLVGHTANVIFTKPTGQIIIQDAIIDQEQKVIVDLLE
-16 KDIFQ
+16 DCLMSYGKA
-21 TLKEVELVE
+21 KMEVELK
-30 NDNKSTKF
+30 KSTEVLSSFQIIIQIEKTSKE
-38 IFNFI
+38 
-43 NNITDGENVLLKIK
+43 NITPDNTPNYVESMEKAVKQLQEQGKEMLNEYRNLIATVETVLANV
-57 HFSGFTKEYILPVK
+57 T
-71 NQQAEYLVTN
+71 A
-81 SITVAGTLKM
+81 
-91 SISKIGEDNQ
+91 
-101 ILTPTQFQENIYV
+101 
-114 KESIQGETPTKED
+114 
-127 ENVLSGLISQVNA
+127 
-140 LNLGT
+140 
-145 KEATIEAKN
+145 
-154 ATENANN
+154 
-161 VAKETNASK
+161 
-170 NAIIKSFEDIKKA
+170 
-183 YQQQVDVDASLELAA
+183 
-198 ARTNGNGMT
+198 
-207 FSSLKARLDSLDKG
+207 

-229 RKITDISGNVNT
+229 RKITDLNGNINT
-241 SPTWTKIYDNEG
+241 SPSWTKIYDNEG

-275 WNSIITINYDTVN
+275 WNSIITINYDTEN

-330 YEYRMIADFEVQDFV
+330 YEYRMIADFEVQDFIE
-345 KVESWMEGRY
+345 VESWMEGRY
-355 EMYVDTDNIGHS
+355 EMYVDADNIGHS

-386 KNLGNTYCLEDWHRF
+386 KNLGDTYCLEDWHRF

-424 TEWSDKKALVAEN
+424 TEWSEKKALVAEN
-437 NVNRVI
+437 NVNRII

-448 VFPVGRSVCIGTS
+448 VFPVGRSISIGTS

-491 FDGEPV
+491 FDGEAV

-512 GDCDSLGMRSGCLI
+512 GDCDSLGMKSGCLI

-545 FKFLSGINIKDYQTY
+545 YKFLSGINIKDYQTY
-560 ICYEPAQYA
+560 ICYEPSQYA
-569 PDTFNEYYHKL
+569 PDTFNEHYHKL

-607 TVLGA
+607 TELGA
-612 GNTSGYCDYCYSKNA
+612 GSTTGYCDYCYSKNA
-627 GNRVAH
+627 GNRVAR
-633 VGGGFDN
+633 VGGHF
-640 GSSAGLFCWFFN
+640 SSGGLAGLFYWNFH
-652 YSSSFIDWHI
+652 SSSSSSNWGI